1 MNPIRVDTEL
11 LNARASDLEKLQDEL
26 ARLSE
31 TLGSISSSLTW
42 QIPGSRNIKG
52 SLDSRMAQL
61 DRQHARAGAMASGL
75 RSISL
80 LYDMTERKNAFGSPA
95 GPAAAAAAAAAAAE
109 AAANAAAGES
119 KSVLDEYGKYEKDD
133 AFNEKLN
140 LPEQNKYKGKQINE
154 DEKFYDKKGTILE
167 KNLAEAKAEA
177 TWLEDEATGKSKY
190 AQGTAGYKV
199 ATAEAHAGVT
209 AGMYVY
215 EKDKDGNVTRIF
227 SPGVSAAAGASVALA
242 TASASGR
249 VGLGENNNMLGIYG
263 EGEVKAVTAEAKAEI
278 AVNRKEIHASASAE
292 ADLVKAEGSAGVTVL
307 GTDVGVKGAVKV
319 GVGAHADI
327 GYTDGKF
334 KVDVGAAVGVGVDL
348 GFEID
353 VSGTVDA
360 VSSVCESVIDFFT
373 W

>member
-11 LNARASDLEKLQDEL
+11 LNARASELEKLQDEL

-52 SLDSRMAQL
+52 SLDSKMAQL
-61 DRQHARAGAMASGL
+61 DLQHTRAGAMASGL

-80 LYDMTERKNAFGSPA
+80 LYDMTERKNAFGSVA
-95 GPAAAAAAAAAAAE
+95 GPAAAAAAAAAE
-109 AAANAAAGES
+109 AAANAASGDS
-119 KSVLDEYGKYEKDD
+119 KSALDEYGTYEKDD

-140 LPEQNKYKGKQINE
+140 LPEQKKYKGKQINE

-177 TWLEDEATGKSKY
+177 TWIEGEASGKSKY

-249 VGLGENNNMLGIYG
+249 IGLGEDNNMLGVYG
-263 EGEVKAVTAEAKAEI
+263 KGEVKAVTAEAKAEV
-278 AVNRKEIHASASAE
+278 AFNRKEIHASASAE

-307 GTDVGVKGAVKV
+307 GTDIGVKGAVKV

-353 VSGTVDA
+353 VGGTVDA

>member
-11 LNARASDLEKLQDEL
+11 LNARASELERLQDEL
-26 ARLSE
+26 ARLSD

-42 QIPGSRNIKG
+42 QIPGSSGIKG
-52 SLDSRMAQL
+52 SLDTRKAQL
-61 DRQHARAGAMASGL
+61 NLQRTRAGAMASGL
-75 RSISL
+75 RSISR
-80 LYDMTERKNAFGSPA
+80 LYAQTEKNITA
-95 GPAAAAAAAAAAAE
+95 GKTGG
-109 AAANAAAGES
+109 NAAIGGSE
-119 KSVLDEYGKYEKDD
+119 SVLDEYGTYEKDD

-140 LPEQNKYKGKQINE
+140 LPEQKKYKGKQINE

-177 TWLEDEATGKSKY
+177 TWLEGEASGKSKY

-209 AGMYVY
+209 AGMYIY

-249 VGLGENNNMLGIYG
+249 LGLGEDNNMLGVYG
-263 EGEVKAVTAEAKAEI
+263 KGEVKAVTAEAKAEVAI
-278 AVNRKEIHASASAE
+278 NRKEIHASASAE
-292 ADLVKAEGSAGVTVL
+292 ADLIKAEGSAGVTVL

-319 GVGAHADI
+319 GIGAHADV

-334 KVDVGAAVGVGVDL
+334 KVDIGAAVGVGVDL
-348 GFEID
+348 GFEVD

-360 VSSVCESVIDFFT
+360 VCSVCESVIDFFK